1 MSNFGNAFRAARN
14 SGAKTFTFNG
24 KSYTTKL
31 KSEVNSAAKTP
42 KAGPLPTPRPSDRKP
57 SVAPS
62 NTPPVQDDKT
72 STAVAPVPSK
82 AGYPGDGVKR
92 PTPAVTPVTASGYA
106 GDGIKRPGA
115 APKSTPV
122 QSATTVSDGASSD
135 PADTMSDRLQ
145 KAKARAAA
153 TLAAKAG
160 STKLGYAGDGV
171 KRPMPAADD
180 KPAKRLVRGRNGLM
194 VR

>member
-1 MSNFGNAFRAARN
+1 MSNFGNAFRSARN

-31 KSEVNSAAKTP
+31 KSEVNGAAKTP
-42 KAGPLPTPRPSDRKP
+42 KTGPVPTPRPSDRKP

-72 STAVAPVPSK
+72 STAAAPVPSK
-82 AGYPGDGVKR
+82 AGYPGDGIKR
-92 PTPAVTPVTASGYA
+92 PTPAATPVTAPGYA

-115 APKSTPV
+115 APKSTPAR
-122 QSATTVSDGASSD
+122 SATTVGDGASSD
-135 PADTMSDRLQ
+135 PADTLNDRLQ

-153 TLAAKAG
+153 TLAAKAA
-160 STKLGYAGDGV
+160 SAKPGYAGDGV
-171 KRPMPAADD
+171 KRPTPTADVAAI
-180 KPAKRLVRGRNGLM
+180 KRLVRGRNGLA

>member
-14 SGAKTFTFNG
+14 SGAKTFTTNG

-42 KAGPLPTPRPSDRKP
+42 KTGPVPTPRPSDRKP
-57 SVAPS
+57 SVAQS

-72 STAVAPVPSK
+72 STAAAPVPSK

-115 APKSTPV
+115 ATKPAPP
-122 QSATTVSDGASSD
+122 QPAATDNNR
-135 PADTMSDRLQ
+135 ADTLSDRLQ
-145 KAKARAAA
+145 NAKARAAA
-153 TLAAKAG
+153 TLAAKAA
-160 STKLGYAGDGV
+160 SAKPRYAGDGV
-171 KRPMPAADD
+171 KRPTPTADD

>member
-1 MSNFGNAFRAARN
+1 MSNFGIAFRAARN

-31 KSEVNSAAKTP
+31 KSEVNGAAKTP
-42 KAGPLPTPRPSDRKP
+42 KTGPVPTPRPSDRKP

-62 NTPPVQDDKT
+62 NTPPAQDDKT
-72 STAVAPVPSK
+72 STAAAPVPSK

-92 PTPAVTPVTASGYA
+92 PTPDVTPVTASGYA

-115 APKSTPV
+115 TPKSAPT
-122 QSATTVSDGASSD
+122 QSATTASDGATSD
-135 PADTMSDRLQ
+135 ASNTLSDRIQ

-153 TLAAKAG
+153 TLAAKSA
-160 STKLGYAGDGV
+160 SAKPGYAGDGV
-171 KRPMPAADD
+171 KRPTPTADD
-180 KPAKRLVRGRNGLM
+180 SPVKRLVRGRNGLV